1 VVAVKN
7 ISNQNPWTDVQECAT
22 GSGSMYKQENDKAY
36 IVTTNHVIED
46 AQEIAIEPSNEEDCE
61 SKLLVSDSLTNL
73 AVLEI
78 DDEHIEAV
86 AEFSDS
92 DELEVGETV
101 VAIGNP
107 LGSEFAGSVTKGIIS
122 GLNRSVEVDTTGDK
136 QADWVTEVL
145 QTDAA

>member
-1 VVAVKN
+1 
-7 ISNQNPWTDVQECAT
+7 
-22 GSGSMYKQENDKAY
+22 
-36 IVTTNHVIED
+36 
-46 AQEIAIEPSNEEDCE
+46 NEEVVE
-61 SKLLVSDSLTNL
+61 AKLLGADSLTDL

-122 GLNRSVEVDTTGDK
+122 GLNRSVEVDTTDDK
-136 QADWVTEVL
+136 QADWITEVL
-145 QTDAA
+145 QTDASIKTSNSGMELVHIHRKENRN